1 MEEAE
6 AMELEYIIET
16 WNPTHTSR
24 QVSVEE
30 LEGFYEHIR
39 GSESAD
45 ITWNNGG
52 DDVLIVSVGEDTATV
67 SLLHDATWYWLEV
80 SPETELVEIELCG
93 QEAFVPQ
100 GAMVPRHLGLE
111 ILLGAHEFPRLLTEY
126 AWREQ

>member
-1 MEEAE
+1 
-6 AMELEYIIET
+6 MELEYIIET

-30 LEGFYEHIR
+30 LVDVYEQIR

-45 ITWNNGG
+45 ITWNDQG
-52 DDVLIVSVGEDTATV
+52 DHVLIVSVGEETATV
-67 SLLHDATWYWLEV
+67 SLLHDATWYWLKV

-93 QEAFVPQ
+93 QEAFVPK
-100 GAMVPRHLGLE
+100 GAMAPRRLGLE
-111 ILLGAHEFPRLLTEY
+111 ILLGAHDFPRLLTEY

>member
-6 AMELEYIIET
+6 AMELEYNIVT
-16 WNPTHTSR
+16 WNPTHISR
-24 QVSVEE
+24 YVSVEE
-30 LEGFYEHIR
+30 LVDVYAQIR

-52 DDVLIVSVGEDTATV
+52 DRVLIVSVGEDTATV
-67 SLLHDATWYWLEV
+67 SLLQDATWYWLEV

-93 QEAFVPQ
+93 QEAFVPK
-100 GAMVPRHLGLE
+100 GAMVPRRLGLE
-111 ILLGAHEFPRLLTEY
+111 ILLGAHDFPRLFTEY